1 MRKSWL
7 DGFGPRVF
15 QTKSKEEYIQGMT
28 NCSVQLNTG
37 NDIESGEMRRE
48 AERKRLWQSVRH
60 DKRVWGLLNAR
71 GTLVVFSQENMTRF
85 VLKRRS
91 KSNVKNE

>member
-15 QTKSKEEYIQGMT
+15 HIKSKEEYIQGMT

-48 AERKRLWQSVRH
+48 AERKRCASRYAMIKESGVY
-60 DKRVWGLLNAR
+60 
-71 GTLVVFSQENMTRF
+71 
-85 VLKRRS
+85 
-91 KSNVKNE
+91 

>member
-28 NCSVQLNTG
+28 NYSVQLNTG

-60 DKRVWGLLNAR
+60 DKRVGFTER
-71 GTLVVFSQENMTRF
+71 
-85 VLKRRS
+85 KRDPGGFQS
-91 KSNVKNE
+91 GEYD